1 MHAALDWQPED
12 VWVVARQDVE
22 YRRPIDFR
30 PAPYDVRTSV
40 TAVGTRSFTL
50 AVEIRD
56 PDGDVRYAT
65 GRTVVVGTAPLT
77 AEQRAALSQWAPE
90 HARVTN

>member
-1 MHAALDWQPED
+1 
-12 VWVVARQDVE
+12 
-22 YRRPIDFR
+22 
-30 PAPYDVRTSV
+30 
-40 TAVGTRSFTL
+40 
-50 AVEIRD
+50 VEIRD
-56 PDGDVRYAT
+56 PAGDVRYAT